1 MENENYITIQGFMRN
16 ELGLSGNDLIV
27 YAIIYGFSQN
37 GQGEFTGSAQY
48 LADWCGATRQGIY
61 KNLNRLI
68 EQGLIIKNEVEKNG
82 VKFCNYKTSTEFT
95 GCKQS
100 LQGCEQSL
108 HHNIDNNID
117 KKTNTTNVVLAKEK
131 EFSFD
136 KHTNK
141 ENVIYILESD
151 DKYSKMKSEFKQILI
166 DWCEYKDQRKPKNKH
181 HYAEMGLRK
190 TITQTVNYAMKY
202 GMKLVIEQINKA
214 IASSWDGMN
223 LDMLDKESK
232 NVRY

>member
-1 MENENYITIQGFMRN
+1 MEDTSYVTIQGFMRTK
-16 ELGLSGNDLIV
+16 LGLSGNDLIV
-27 YAIIYGFSQN
+27 YAIIYGFSQGN
-37 GQGEFTGSAQY
+37 QGKFTGSAQY
-48 LADWCGATRQGIY
+48 LADWCGSTKRGIY
-61 KNLNRLI
+61 KNLNSLVER
-68 EQGLIIKNEVEKNG
+68 GLIIKDEVEKNG
-82 VKFCNYKTSTEFT
+82 IKFCDYRVSQFT
-95 GCKQS
+95 PSELSSVGS
-100 LQGCEQSL
+100 ELSSP
-108 HHNIDNNID
+108 HNIDNNID
-117 KKTNTTNVVLAKEK
+117 KKTNTTNVVLAKENS
-131 EFSFD
+131 FSFD

-190 TITQTVNYAMKY
+190 TIAQTVNYAMKY

-223 LDMLDKESK
+223 LDMLDKENK